1 MKQLFIDGQLID
13 IDDNFQIIRNYQSPF
28 FKDVNTLK
36 NNTTYATL
44 LPSTINNMSFFEH
57 CYREDTF
64 SDIPYVYHKASYIED
79 GYLVFKDADVKILQ
93 ATEDGIKVQF
103 VWGISREKYITLFDK
118 KLNEIIADEINVLS
132 DDWIIK
138 WEKSNMFATG
148 KKYKYIDYVSGERD
162 TEIYT
167 IDGIVQPPVIPDEPY
182 KSNLKEMTMHP
193 FISFGNILDL
203 IAANSTATNI
213 TKEISFQFVQNEIEF
228 TDVAGLEIWDLVY
241 SVGTTGDIRYLNIRI
256 TGISGNVVTFNYNID
271 EVQSEVQIGND
282 MVFSKSTIS
291 SSEFQSL
298 KDRLIN
304 KGIILGG
311 NKGNKTIEYV
321 KSYASDI
328 NFDSQIWDGEF
339 YGCIPL
345 STFDSSFRVN
355 GSTDFF
361 GWREDVLGNQNDE
374 LEVYINL
381 STNGVALSLFSI
393 ILSGTNEVEKI
404 QDINYSISGSDYVY
418 DTIIKIK
425 YELGKAFFIGELYEP
440 LKEVKAGGEI
450 RITHKVNHAMFSM
463 LSSADVNPAYYDCLM
478 NLPEIT
484 PADFINEMLKMTG
497 LFIYHDDDGNIKF
510 ISLDNL
516 KSNIE
521 SGNVY
526 NWDISDVKKGNYQFN
541 SNAQKNAIKFNNT
554 VKYMAE
560 DYLLVDD
567 QTIEKEKD
575 LYKINFDLA
584 EQSDNVTAEFI
595 LYKQKSIL
603 SENGSV
609 KSKSFENNYSE
620 KPSVC
625 VYDSNGIARF
635 NHVLPNNL
643 GLRDGIFTLN
653 VTRLSNYSVQFTTP
667 TSGNPVPEVGSKIY
681 IRNILSGGLTF
692 RGYVTEKDGNILTTT
707 FLNVSGTT
715 FTWHFDNS
723 SIGFV
728 PTYYDVYG
736 KIIKRPTVRDVVVKL
751 DVFESSNIDFEKPVY
766 VRGWGKYCVL
776 LELTVP
782 EDGLCDAKLLLINQT
797 L

>member
-1 MKQLFIDGQLID
+1 MIKELYIDGYLVD
-13 IDDNFQIIRNYQSPF
+13 IDDNFSIVRQLTSPF
-28 FKDVNTLK
+28 FSDVTQLK
-36 NNTTYATL
+36 NNGTY
-44 LPSTINNMSFFEH
+44 STKIPETQNNSFIMDYLE
-57 CYREDTF
+57 REDADTTF
-64 SDIPYVYHKASYIED
+64 PYRFHVANYYED
-79 GYLVFKDADVKILQ
+79 SFPVFKNAEVRVIDAFEL
-93 ATEDGIKVQF
+93 QF

-182 KSNLKEMTMHP
+182 KYNLKEMTMHP

-213 TKEISFQFVQNEIEF
+213 TKEISFQIVQNEIEF
-228 TDVAGLEIWDLVY
+228 TDVAGLEIGDLVY

-321 KSYASDI
+321 KSYASDV

-560 DYLLVDD
+560 DYLLVND
-567 QTIEKEKD
+567 QTIEKEKE

-584 EQSDNVTAEFI
+584 EQSDNGTAEFI

-625 VYDSNGIARF
+625 VYDSNGIARY
-635 NHVLPNNL
+635 NHVLPNSITNES
-643 GLRDGIFTLN
+643 GRFKMHFIRTGIYTLEFT
-653 VTRLSNYSVQFTTP
+653 VP
-667 TSGNPVPEVGSKIY
+667 AAGNPVPEVGSKIY
-681 IRNILSGGLTF
+681 LPNPFSGGLVY
-692 RGYVTEKDGNILTTT
+692 RGYVTAKDGNEITITYPILA
-707 FLNVSGTT
+707 GTT
-715 FTWHFDNS
+715 IRLTVDNS

-736 KIIKRPTVRDVVVKL
+736 KIIKRPTVRDVIVKL